1 MLKLFQ
7 PETTSVRW
15 LTTIQML
22 TASDDD
28 DGGND
33 DVDDENDDDNDD
45 EDCQCAAA
53 TLDQILPW
61 SPGSR
66 AGKTAWN

>member
-1 MLKLFQ
+1 
-7 PETTSVRW
+7 
-15 LTTIQML
+15 ML

-53 TLDQILPW
+53 TLDQVLPW
-61 SPGSR
+61 SPGSS
-66 AGKTAWN
+66 AGKTA